1 MFIKSLSL
9 ARVGH
14 RPKLGRANIESVF
27 ATKIFQL
34 FELRNI
40 WSNLAL
46 YSLNYA
52 TKQSDLVQYAETLR
66 TQGARFQ
73 IAEIPAIAVSSSI
86 DALVI
91 CTPSGTEKPFSQWQP
106 KIRNTT
112 ISGMYQS
119 LTRDPHLP
127 PGVSVFRHPQEDEKI
142 NPFSLPL
149 KEYYSLS
156 DGIYY
161 RLSWAQF
168 RGLRPGRVNSYRTQ
182 RTLPNLS
189 YLYNCISDLTHSL
202 QSIYDK
208 RSSFPVSER

>member
-1 MFIKSLSL
+1 MFIKRFSLEP
-9 ARVGH
+9 VGR

-34 FELRNI
+34 FENRDVWGRSIRYHSENF
-40 WSNLAL
+40 
-46 YSLNYA
+46 A
-52 TKQSDLVQYAETLR
+52 TKQADLIEHAETLR

-73 IAEIPAIAVSSSI
+73 ITEIPAIAVSSSI

-127 PGVSVFRHPQEDEKI
+127 SGVSVFRHPQEDEKI
-142 NPFSLPL
+142 NPLSLPL
-149 KEYYSLS
+149 KEYYSYS
-156 DGIYY
+156 NGIHY
-161 RLSWAQF
+161 RLSWHQYDP
-168 RGLRPGRVNSYRTQ
+168 GLLYSSVYMYRIQTRP
-182 RTLPNLS
+182 PNLS

-208 RSSFPVSER
+208 RASRL